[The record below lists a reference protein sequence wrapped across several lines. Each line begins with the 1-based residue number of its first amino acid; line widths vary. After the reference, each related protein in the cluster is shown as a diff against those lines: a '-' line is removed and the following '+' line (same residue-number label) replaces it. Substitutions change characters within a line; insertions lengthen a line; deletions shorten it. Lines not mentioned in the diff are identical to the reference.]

1 MESERPFSRVVET
14 NGEAWVCVGQLIV
27 NQFTEGEGLIVANNL
42 CANLNTAYEERR
54 KAAEKDFKE
63 LLEITQSLYDDIGY
77 DSADC
82 KKFRKWKKARGIA

>member
-1 MESERPFSRVVET
+1 MESEGLYRYEHRDEQKAFVVVGPGRENMGGT
-14 NGEAWVCVGQLIV
+14 YTKNEASIAARL
-27 NQFTEGEGLIVANNL
+27 
-42 CANLNTAYEERR
+42 ANLAYAEGR
-54 KAAEKDFKE
+54 KSMEKDFKE